1 MEQNKQSAPQNAA
14 SEAAVRRQKLAD
26 LKAAGHDPFT
36 ITKCKQDAF
45 SADLKEEYK
54 DLPAEEDTGRMVS
67 LAGRMMS
74 KRVMGKASFAH
85 LRDAKGDIQ
94 IFVKRDLLG
103 DEAYAAF
110 KKMDVGDIIACTG
123 EVFRT
128 KMGELS
134 VRVHEL
140 TLVSKSLLPLPEKF
154 HGLTDREARYRQRYV
169 DLIVNPEVKDTF
181 VKRSQILKEIRAYL
195 DEKGFLEVDTPIL
208 TPFEIGAS
216 ARPFYTHHNTLDMDM
231 VLRIETELYLKR
243 LIVGGMDRVYEVGRI
258 FRNEGMDPKHNPEFT
273 TIELYQAF
281 TDFHGMMDL
290 VEELYKRLALKVCGS
305 MEITYQGKQIDL
317 GHWERLTM
325 VEAVKKYSGV
335 DFNDWKTDEDAI
347 TAAKEHH
354 VELPEVPT
362 KGAILAEFFDAFV
375 EDKLIQPTFIYD
387 YPVEISPLAKRKPD
401 DPAFTERFEYFI
413 DCTEYG
419 NAFSELNDPIDQKAR
434 FERQVAERK
443 AIEPNCKAQVDY
455 DYVTALEYG
464 LPPTGGLGFGV
475 DRLVMLLT
483 DSASIRD
490 VLLFPTMKPL
500 DSDKKV
506 SKEVSAP
513 AAATQAAPE
522 VPEKIDFSNVQIEP
536 LFQDQ
541 VDFDTFSKSDFRAV
555 KVKECEAVKKSKKL
569 LKFVL
574 DDGTGVDRVILSGI
588 HEYYEP
594 EELVGKTCIAIT
606 NLPPRPMMGIDSCG
620 MLISAVHH
628 ENGEEK
634 LHLLMVDPHI
644 PAGAKLY

>member
-347 TAAKEHH
+347 AAAKEYH

-513 AAATQAAPE
+513 AEAAQAAPE
-522 VPEKIDFSNVQIEP
+522 VEEKIDFSNVQIEP
-536 LFQDQ
+536 LFEDQ

-606 NLPPRPMMGIDSCG
+606 NLPPRAMMGIDSCG